1 MAIVS
6 SEHIDIDP
14 AVCGGRPRIRGTR
27 VRVQDIVFHH
37 DYDGLCVEEIVGEF
51 PHLTQGDVYAALAYY
66 HDHLDEI
73 RQAIRNDHE
82 FAERM
87 RAEHPSLLRRKA
99 D

>member
-1 MAIVS
+1 MAIVN

-27 VRVQDIVFHH
+27 IRVQDIVFHY
-37 DYDGLCVEEIVGEF
+37 DYDGLSAEEIVGEF
-51 PHLTQGDVYAALAYY
+51 PHLTLGDVYAALAYY
-66 HDHLDEI
+66 HDNLNEI
-73 RQAIRNDHE
+73 RQTIRNDHE

-87 RAEHPSLLRRKA
+87 RAERPSLLRRKA